1 MNSIK
6 LKQPDLSYL
15 NLDAEKVNYQLSVPE
30 LVEEALK
37 NNEGTL
43 SSSGALA
50 VDTGK
55 FTGRSPKDRFIVS
68 DYRI

>member
-15 NLDAEKVNYQLSVPE
+15 NLNADKVHYQLNVSE

-37 NNEGTL
+37 NKEGTL
-43 SSSGALA
+43 ASSGALGPL
-50 VDTGK
+50 TK
-55 FTGRSPKDRFIVS
+55 
-68 DYRI
+68 